1 MSTWLTDDGPVYHV
15 PSVQL
20 SRAKS
25 ITRFDDR
32 HTEAVAET
40 VEETPVVSYEREREE
55 SEPGDLECRVHG
67 LSEL

>member
-1 MSTWLTDDGPVYHV
+1 MTETDDGPVYHAL
-15 PSVQL
+15 SVQL

-40 VEETPVVSYEREREE
+40 VEETPVVSYERESEGG